1 MKICPQCHKN
11 QLRSWIRRTSNVLTI
26 GEMSLDDGGV
36 RQQSVRNSFTKDKA
50 GTLPF
55 YMYMSE
61 ESCKNAEEQA
71 LTSMQELF
79 KAVSSAK
86 EADTP
91 TNPPGNSS
99 SWDEEP
105 VTEPGNGNQSDLNTH
120 QAPHTGIYAIRSK
133 SNFFS
138 VFISSKIDANDI
150 VGTNYCLL
158 FCLPKIVQIN

>member
-1 MKICPQCHKN
+1 
-11 QLRSWIRRTSNVLTI
+11 
-26 GEMSLDDGGV
+26 
-36 RQQSVRNSFTKDKA
+36 
-50 GTLPF
+50 
-55 YMYMSE
+55 MYMSE
-61 ESCKNAEEQA
+61 ESLKNVEEQA

-79 KAVSSAK
+79 KAVSSVK

-99 SWDEEP
+99 SCDEEP

-150 VGTNYCLL
+150 VGTIIMLSSMKVLL
-158 FCLPKIVQIN
+158 SFKRLAKKHYARRVTLFAK

>member
-1 MKICPQCHKN
+1 MRWRDTCT
-11 QLRSWIRRTSNVLTI
+11 RVST
-26 GEMSLDDGGV
+26 
-36 RQQSVRNSFTKDKA
+36 
-50 GTLPF
+50 
-55 YMYMSE
+55 
-61 ESCKNAEEQA
+61 
-71 LTSMQELF
+71 
-79 KAVSSAK
+79 VSSAK

-99 SWDEEP
+99 SCDEEP

-150 VGTNYCLL
+150 VGTTELCYHR
-158 FCLPKIVQIN
+158 